1 MNRDFR
7 ITAIFDGTNFA
18 IWYKQLQV
26 VLDANDMA
34 FTLDDEEKWGEQRRA
49 MDPAV
54 LAVQVK
60 KSYAIVF
67 SSLTEKYQL
76 EVSTLTKP
84 WDVIEHIRATHAR
97 ESPERAY
104 FLYQSLLT
112 KKMASDEK
120 IDDHWAKMEQIR
132 RQLAS
137 AGSEMNDNTFT
148 AIILGSLPHEY
159 EMVVLILLQQ
169 KGLDLKEMKSRL
181 ILT

>member
-18 IWYKQLQV
+18 IWHKQLQV
-26 VLDANDMA
+26 VLDANDMG
-34 FTLDDEEKWGEQRRA
+34 FTLTEEEKWPEA
-49 MDPAV
+49 KAALEHAV
-54 LAVQVK
+54 SAALVK

-76 EVSTLTKP
+76 EVSALATTWEVVDDIK
-84 WDVIEHIRATHAR
+84 ATHAR

-112 KKMASDEK
+112 KKMSSDEK

-132 RQLAS
+132 
-137 AGSEMNDNTFT
+137 
-148 AIILGSLPHEY
+148 
-159 EMVVLILLQQ
+159 
-169 KGLDLKEMKSRL
+169 
-181 ILT
+181 